1 MASAAAALPPS
12 PPPAPIVP
20 NDGTY
25 AMSEA
30 TSGDTSAS
38 TFTCCPLVADLTIP
52 SYVSGAG
59 SFTGTL
65 SGTASDCRTS
75 ALETAPTTNDMTI
88 DMPVPFTLTSGNK
101 CTRPR

>member
-30 TSGDTSAS
+30 TSVDTSAS

-59 SFTGTL
+59 SFFP
-65 SGTASDCRTS
+65 SRD
-75 ALETAPTTNDMTI
+75 EEQQ
-88 DMPVPFTLTSGNK
+88 
-101 CTRPR
+101 